1 MGGSGKGGNN
11 RRNRQRF
18 SGRKGDSHSQK
29 QDSGRSRDGQ
39 GWNSKKAGEN
49 LFIEGKL
56 NKSRLSLYERPSW
69 TAPKLPTDPLPIPNC
84 PWCGNP
90 IKDIS
95 TAISDKNTGL
105 PVHFDCVLAR
115 LGKEEILESN
125 EAVCYIG
132 GGRFGVI
139 HYNNLPDTK
148 DFKIKRIFEWEN
160 KDNRSEWRRDISA
173 HFSVT

>member
-1 MGGSGKGGNN
+1 MSGSGRGGNN
-11 RRNRQRF
+11 RRNRQRY
-18 SGRKGDSHSQK
+18 SGRKGDSRSQK
-29 QDSGRSRDGQ
+29 QARDGQ
-39 GWNSKKAGEN
+39 GWNSKKAGES
-49 LFIEGKL
+49 LLADGKIEK
-56 NKSRLSLYERPSW
+56 NRMSLYERPTW
-69 TAPKLPTDPLPIPNC
+69 TAPKLPVDPIPIPNC

-115 LGKEEILESN
+115 LSEEEALEKN
-125 EAVCYIG
+125 DVVCYIG
-132 GGRFGVI
+132 GGRFGII
-139 HYNNLPDTK
+139 HYNNLPDTR

-160 KDNRSEWRRDISA
+160 KDNRSEWRQNISA

>member
-1 MGGSGKGGNN
+1 MSGNGKGGNS

-18 SGRKGDSHSQK
+18 SGRRDDSQPQR

-39 GWNSKKAGEN
+39 GWNSRKAGEN
-49 LFIEGKL
+49 TFTEGKFE
-56 NKSRLSLYERPSW
+56 KSHLSLYDRPLW
-69 TAPKLPTDPLPIPNC
+69 TAPKLPVEPLPVPDC
-84 PWCGNP
+84 PWCGSP

-115 LGKEEILESN
+115 LNEAEALESSD
-125 EAVCYIG
+125 AVCYIG
-132 GGRFGVI
+132 GGRFGII
-139 HYNNLPDTK
+139 HYNNPPDTR

-160 KDNRSEWRRDISA
+160 KDDRSEWRRDISA